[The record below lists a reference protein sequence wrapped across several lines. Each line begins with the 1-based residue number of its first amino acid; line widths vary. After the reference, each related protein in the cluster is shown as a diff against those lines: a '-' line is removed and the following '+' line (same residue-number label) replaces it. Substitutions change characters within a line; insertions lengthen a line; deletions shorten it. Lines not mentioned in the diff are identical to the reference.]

1 MGYGTGINHDRSRVG
16 HERWA
21 ATSFAFVIDV
31 SGKVVVTFACCF
43 FSNLGIPDTLKP

>member
-1 MGYGTGINHDRSRVG
+1 MDPMGCEIGINRDRNRVG

-31 SGKVVVTFACCF
+31 SGKVVVTNKQHLCC
-43 FSNLGIPDTLKP
+43 